1 MASGSDVPGFASHS
15 LEILQCFI
23 RLNYSELG
31 FSLDQVLQL
40 PMDDKASLVTA
51 LWSVW
56 DRSTVDFNT
65 WLVETRIATK
75 EQDDRWLKPGKYEAD
90 QSAGEKL
97 IIEAF
102 SMLRKNHSEEEIE
115 AFIKARRELS
125 EEGDEPTMASIGIP
139 LHWDAI
145 TTSEVK
151 EYDSQTHVTTLDIFK
166 VFIKVDGIKCDDVS
180 HQNGFGTLSRDPED
194 RNRLFRRVLALDKKH
209 GSELWMPRG
218 LNAGETINRK
228 VAARIRV
235 LLRHLVFGELIR
247 TADSKSVLP
256 HSRSFSQLSLE
267 PNGLVD
273 GDGGKMDIT

>member
-23 RLNYSELG
+23 RLKYSELG

-40 PMDDKASLVTA
+40 PMYDKASLVSA

-56 DRSTVDFNT
+56 DLSTVDFNT
-65 WLVETRIATK
+65 WLDETRIATK
-75 EQDDRWLKPGKYEAD
+75 EQDDRWLNPGKYEAA
-90 QSAGEKL
+90 QSAGKKL

-139 LHWDAI
+139 LHWYAV

-151 EYDSQTHVTTLDIFK
+151 DYDSQTHVTTLGIFK
-166 VFIKVDGIKCDDVS
+166 VFIKVDGIKCDDTS
-180 HQNGFGTLSRDPED
+180 HQNVLGTFSRDPED
-194 RNRLFRRVLALDKKH
+194 RNRLFRRMLALDKKH

-218 LNAGETINRK
+218 LDTGETIHGK
-228 VAARIRV
+228 VAVRIRV
-235 LLRHLVFGELIR
+235 LLRHLIFGESIK
-247 TADSKSVLP
+247 TSGSKSVLP
-256 HSRSFSQLSLE
+256 HNRSFSQLSLE

-273 GDGGKMDIT
+273 GDSGKVDLT